1 MKEPKKTPTK
11 HICAVKP
18 QPPPVCDYL
27 KLLVANGVLEIEGV
41 QVQKWLS
48 YLATFTLRSPTFTMT
63 TFSLPLQST
72 RVIPSTAVDDAM
84 RPPLRS

>member
-27 KLLVANGVLEIEGV
+27 KELVADGVLEIEGEY
-41 QVQKWLS
+41 KNMKYS
-48 YLATFTLRSPTFTMT
+48 YHMSMR
-63 TFSLPLQST
+63 SLPSIRRMSMFRARQLSF
-72 RVIPSTAVDDAM
+72 
-84 RPPLRS
+84 